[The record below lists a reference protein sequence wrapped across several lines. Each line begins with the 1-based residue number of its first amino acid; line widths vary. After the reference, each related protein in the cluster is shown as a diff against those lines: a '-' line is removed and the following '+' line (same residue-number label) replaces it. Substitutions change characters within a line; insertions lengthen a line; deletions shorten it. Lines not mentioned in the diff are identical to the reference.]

1 MVYTRFMANN
11 NPNISPAEYFDTKAN
26 PLHKQFLALHM
37 YYSDGATAEQVAS
50 KYGYKLSTVYSL
62 IRDFKGK
69 LSVGDGDPFFKE
81 SKRGRPRLDQ
91 GGEIK
96 ASIVAYRKKYLS
108 VPEIKALLDAQNIRV
123 SEKFIYSVLV
133 EEGFARLPRR
143 ENAVRN
149 DIGVAVAPQ
158 LIAAEKSEMVG
169 AEPDVFSTQI
179 AGILLFLPIIRSYGI
194 DDIIE
199 QSDYP
204 ETSVISRL
212 SSILSFLA
220 LKLSN
225 VERYSMDD
233 AWCMDRGAGLFAGLN
248 VLPKTAW
255 FSSYSSGITRDMNL
269 SFLRSMQAL
278 WDKNELLTDTINLDL
293 TAIPYWGDNDPF
305 ENNWSGKRTK
315 ALASI
320 QAVLAQDPDSGI
332 LCYSDTTIRHR
343 NEYDVILE
351 FLDFYRQDNK
361 VSSDLKYLV
370 FDSRFTTYQNLDKIN
385 KLGFKFITIQ
395 RRSKNLVKKIDAIPK
410 SRWKTIRVMNANGK
424 GRSLTVC
431 EDITTL
437 SGYDGPIRQVFI
449 ASNGKT
455 KPAIIIT
462 NDTDISLEDLVRKYS
477 RRWLVEKEIS
487 EQIHFFHLNRNS
499 SGIVVKVD
507 FDLVMTLL
515 AHNLYRLFAM
525 NIDGYSHCEA
535 KTIFN
540 KFILNAG
547 EATITDTEILVKLKK
562 KRTLPLILQQL
573 ADSNADSLIYPWLYD
588 KYLRFSSANV
598 S

>member
-1 MVYTRFMANN
+1 MVNN
-11 NPNISPAEYFDTKAN
+11 NPNLNPADYFNTITS
-26 PLHKQFLALHM
+26 PLHRQFLALRM
-37 YYSDGATAEQVAS
+37 FYAEGASAEQVAS
-50 KYGYKLSTVYSL
+50 KYGYTLSAIYSL
-62 IRDFKGK
+62 IRDFKRRLNAGE
-69 LSVGDGDPFFKE
+69 DDPFFKE
-81 SKRGRPRLDQ
+81 SKRGRPKLDQ
-91 GGEIK
+91 TGEVKSLI
-96 ASIVAYRKKYLS
+96 ITYRKKYLS
-108 VPEIKALLDAQNIRV
+108 VPEIKSLLDAQGIQV

-133 EEGFARLPRR
+133 DEGFARLPRR

-149 DIGVAVAPQ
+149 SIGGGVTPRA
-158 LIAAEKSEMVG
+158 ISAEKCEEISCQ
-169 AEPDVFSTQI
+169 PDEFSTQA
-179 AGILLFLPIIRSYGI
+179 AGILLFLPIIRGYGI
-194 DDIIE
+194 DKIIQ

-204 ETSVISRL
+204 ETSVVSRL
-212 SSILSFLA
+212 SSIMSFLA

-248 VLPKTAW
+248 VLPKAAW

-269 SFLRSMQAL
+269 FFLRSMQEL
-278 WDKNELLTDTINLDL
+278 WDKEALLSDIANLDF
-293 TAIPYWGDNDPF
+293 TAIPYWGDDDPF

-332 LCYSDTTIRHR
+332 LCYSDTTVRHR
-343 NEYDVILE
+343 NEHDVILE
-351 FLDFYRQDNK
+351 FLDFYHQGMSGK
-361 VSSDLKYLV
+361 LKCLI

-385 KLGFKFITIQ
+385 KHGFKFITIQ
-395 RRSKNLVKKIDAIPK
+395 RRSKNLETKIAAIPK
-410 SRWKTIRVMNANGK
+410 SQWKTVRVMRANGK
-424 GRSLTVC
+424 GRLVTVC
-431 EDITTL
+431 EDSTSL
-437 SGYDGPIRQVFI
+437 RDYDGPVRQLFI
-449 ASNGKT
+449 APTGKT

-462 NDTDISLEDLVRKYS
+462 NDADISTEDLVRKYS

-525 NIDGYSHCEA
+525 NIDGYSHCDA
-535 KTIFN
+535 KTVFN

-547 EATITDTEILVKLKK
+547 EVTVSEAEILVKLKK

-573 ADSNADSLIYPWLYD
+573 ADSNADSLIYPWLHG
-588 KYLRFSSANV
+588 KRLRFSASNT

>member
-1 MVYTRFMANN
+1 MVNN

-37 YYSDGATAEQVAS
+37 YYADGATAEQVAS

-81 SKRGRPRLDQ
+81 SKRGRPKLDQ

-96 ASIVAYRKKYLS
+96 SSIVAYRKKYLS

-123 SEKFIYSVLV
+123 SEKFIHAVLV

-149 DIGVAVAPQ
+149 DIGVADAPQ
-158 LIAAEKSEMVG
+158 LIAADKSEMLSP
-169 AEPDVFSTQI
+169 EPDAFSTQI

-255 FSSYSSGITRDMNL
+255 FSSYPSGITRDMNL

-385 KLGFKFITIQ
+385 KLGFKFVTIQ

-424 GRSLTVC
+424 GRSLTVS

-547 EATITDTEILVKLKK
+547 EATISNTEILVKLKK

-573 ADSNADSLIYPWLYD
+573 ADSNADSLLYPWLYD